1 MLDSLLL
8 GGQLDHSH
16 IPFVDT
22 TEYTTSPVIS
32 RAPCI
37 GRACIFE
44 TSIRLLSPELTTE
57 VSMTEEMLDH
67 AHENFKILSAEYKQ
81 HYIHHPP
88 SHAVDG
94 KDDTCFQSPASM
106 FVLLPDW
113 NRSIT
118 FCPDAS
124 EGDWVSLDLVIK
136 PAWSATINMIVDE
149 ETQAILSL
157 AVVEVDING
166 WVRC

>member
-8 GGQLDHSH
+8 DGQLDPLQ

-22 TEYTTSPVIS
+22 TEYTAPPVIS
-32 RAPCI
+32 RAPCL

-44 TSIRLLSPELTTE
+44 TSIRLLPPELTTE

-81 HYIHHPP
+81 QYINHPP

-94 KDDTCFQSPASM
+94 KDDTCFQSAASM
-106 FVLLPDW
+106 FVS
-113 NRSIT
+113 N
-118 FCPDAS
+118 F
-124 EGDWVSLDLVIK
+124 
-136 PAWSATINMIVDE
+136 
-149 ETQAILSL
+149 
-157 AVVEVDING
+157 
-166 WVRC
+166 

>member
-1 MLDSLLL
+1 
-8 GGQLDHSH
+8 
-16 IPFVDT
+16 
-22 TEYTTSPVIS
+22 
-32 RAPCI
+32 
-37 GRACIFE
+37 
-44 TSIRLLSPELTTE
+44 
-57 VSMTEEMLDH
+57 MTEEMLDH